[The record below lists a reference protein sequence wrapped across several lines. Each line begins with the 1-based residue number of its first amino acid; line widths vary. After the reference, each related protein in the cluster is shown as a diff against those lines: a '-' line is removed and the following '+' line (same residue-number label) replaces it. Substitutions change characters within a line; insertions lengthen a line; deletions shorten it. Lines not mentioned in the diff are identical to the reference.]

1 MKKCF
6 LAAMIGF
13 TGLLSA
19 NVPEIK
25 AAVSEVGNSQDS
37 HIFKRIKIDET
48 ITDTHGT
55 QWHIYGWVD
64 VSVSWSGPKI
74 NHYDVHM
81 TGGGHHHHFQGKVV
95 REEVKDGTIRNTV
108 DGSLTDEDS
117 GTEVAIDSN
126 IKTLLYQLNENVIRN
141 NPE

>member
-6 LAAMIGF
+6 LAAVIGF
-13 TGLLSA
+13 TGLVSA

-25 AAVSEVGNSQDS
+25 SDVSEVEDSQTI
-37 HIFKRIKIDET
+37 HLFKRIKIDET

-64 VSVSWSGPKI
+64 VSISWSGPKI

-81 TGGGHHHHFQGKVV
+81 TGGGYHYHFQGKVV
-95 REEVKDGTIRNTV
+95 REELKDGTIRNTI